1 MPGTPTRQP
10 LSVAVITRNE
20 AQNLDRCLRSIAWA
34 DEIVVVDSGSTDKTV
49 EIARRHG
56 AKVQVEAWRGFAA
69 QKNLAISL
77 TSNLWVLSLDADE
90 WLGEDGAAE
99 VRRVLE
105 SPTADAYAFDRLNA
119 FSGSFVGRIWS
130 PDWHVRLFRKD
141 RGRFEGGHVHESF
154 RVDDGARVVRL
165 ESRLYHLTYRTIRE
179 HLDRMNRYTDL
190 NARTLRERGKRFSVA
205 QLLLSPWLTFL
216 KLYVFRGGFL
226 DGMRG
231 VVVAVGSAY
240 SVFVKYAKL
249 WELTRGRDLEF
260 TRLVPATPEDPDPAV
275 PPSPPSE
282 GAHL

>member
-1 MPGTPTRQP
+1 MPGTPSRQP
-10 LSVAVITRNE
+10 ISVAVITRNE
-20 AQNLDRCLRSIAWA
+20 ANNLARCLQSVAWA

-49 EIARRHG
+49 EIARRHA
-56 AKVQVEAWRGFAA
+56 AKVHVEAWRGFAA
-69 QKNLAISL
+69 QKNVAISL

-90 WLGEDGAAE
+90 WLGDDGAEE

-105 SPTADAYAFDRLNA
+105 RPEAEAYAFNRLNA

-141 RGRFEGGHVHESF
+141 RGRFDGGHVHESF
-154 RVDDGARVVRL
+154 RVDAGARVERL
-165 ESRLYHLTYRTIRE
+165 DSRLYHLTYRTIRE
-179 HLDRMNRYTDL
+179 HLERMNRYTDL

-205 QLLLSPWLTFL
+205 RMVFSPWVTFV
-216 KLYVFRGGFL
+216 KLYVLRGGFL

-231 VVVAVGSAY
+231 IVVATGSAY

-260 TRLVPATPEDPDPAV
+260 THLVPSTPEDPDPAV
-275 PPSPPSE
+275 PPAPPSE
-282 GAHL
+282 GVKL